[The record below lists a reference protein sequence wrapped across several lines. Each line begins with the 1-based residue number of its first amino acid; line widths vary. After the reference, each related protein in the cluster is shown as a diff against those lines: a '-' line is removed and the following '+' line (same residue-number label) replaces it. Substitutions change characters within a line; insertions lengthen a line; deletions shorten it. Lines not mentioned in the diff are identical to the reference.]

1 MPTAA
6 IVQDSIHWRERLRQD
21 WRNEKKM
28 EQNGL
33 PIKFDFNGDKEREER
48 FMPLCLA
55 VWNEFDLSSER
66 IYVYAARTEEYE
78 FTDARS
84 LTYQGRFFRG
94 IQISPEDMHNLPRHL
109 QECVFRPNEELMYLE
124 KTPTFME
131 MLAFENLVYIRNS
144 TCVDSIGFV
153 LTLAH
158 ELQHV
163 TQRCKTRK
171 ILSANSLLY
180 HNLVRTLDPQTT
192 LTAIDIPSEQ
202 DANVV
207 SKRIAEK
214 IFGPEL
220 VRKYAEAQIKLFDDM
235 SRNGDSDAR
244 SELIRWHFFL
254 RYDSSVPYDLTARTI
269 PIFEQ
274 YKPKIKPALAKK
286 YDLDISQE
294 KWWT

>member
-1 MPTAA
+1 
-6 IVQDSIHWRERLRQD
+6 
-21 WRNEKKM
+21 M

-33 PIKFDFNGDKEREER
+33 SIKFDFNGDKEREEQL
-48 FMPLCLA
+48 MPLCLA
-55 VWNEFDLSSER
+55 VWNEFELSSER
-66 IYVYAARTEEYE
+66 IYVYVARTEEFE

-94 IQISPEDMHNLPRHL
+94 IQIPPEEMHNLPRHL
-109 QECVFRPNEELMYLE
+109 QKCIFRPDEELMYLE
-124 KTPTFME
+124 KSPTFME

-144 TCVDSIGFV
+144 TCVDSVGFV

-180 HNLVRTLDPQTT
+180 HNLARTLDPQTT

-214 IFGPEL
+214 VFGPDL
-220 VRKYAEAQIKLFDDM
+220 VRKYAEAQIKLFEDM
-235 SRNGDSDAR
+235 SRYGDSDAR
-244 SELIRWHFFL
+244 SELIRWQFFL
-254 RYDSSVPYDLTARTI
+254 HYDSSVPYDLKARTI
-269 PIFEQ
+269 PFFEQ
-274 YKPKIKPALAKK
+274 YKPKITAALAKN
-286 YDLDISQE
+286 YGLDISQE
-294 KWWT
+294 QWWA